1 MKHDKRLAA
10 QSRVRSILVIDDH
23 PLYCFALS
31 VALSRVFDDCRI
43 ETAAT
48 LGEGMKAVSGG
59 FQPDL
64 ILLDLR
70 LPDVAGIS
78 GYLRLKERLPETP
91 IVIISALTSV
101 DVVQTLVDAG
111 ATGFVPKDV
120 PIGVLQEALIEVRKG
135 NSFLPVEYRKT
146 VRRRAT
152 CSAELEAASRKIADL
167 TPQQTRIMKLICVGK
182 TNKQI
187 ASELGLAEPTVKAH
201 ITALLRRLGVRNRTQ
216 AAVMMRSTNFEDSLA
231 GDAPAL
237 DPVLDT

>member
-1 MKHDKRLAA
+1 MEHQPGCGDHNRI
-10 QSRVRSILVIDDH
+10 QSILVIDDH

-31 VALSRVFDDCRI
+31 VSLRRVFDECNI

-48 LGEGMKAVSGG
+48 LAEGLKCLSNG
-59 FQPDL
+59 FEPDL
-64 ILLDLR
+64 VMLDLR

-78 GYLRLKERLPETP
+78 GFLRLHEVLPETP
-91 IVIISALTSV
+91 ILIISAMTSQ
-101 DVVQTLVDAG
+101 DVVQALVDAG

-120 PIGVLQEALIEVRKG
+120 PIQVLQEALVEVRAGRK
-135 NSFLPVEYRKT
+135 FLPVEYRDT

-152 CSAELEAASRKIADL
+152 RGAELEAASRKISDL

-187 ASELGLAEPTVKAH
+187 ANELSLAEPTVKAH

-216 AAVMMRSTNFEDSLA
+216 AAVMMRSTNLEDSLSNT
-231 GDAPAL
+231 APSAE
-237 DPVLDT
+237 VVGT